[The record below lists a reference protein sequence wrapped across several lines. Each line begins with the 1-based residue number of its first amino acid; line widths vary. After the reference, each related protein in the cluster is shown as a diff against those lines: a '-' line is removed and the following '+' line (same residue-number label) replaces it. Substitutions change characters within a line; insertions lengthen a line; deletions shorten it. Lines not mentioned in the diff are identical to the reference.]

1 MVLHLDRT
9 DETDGDQDDADE
21 HSEHWGSPPWDAPQ
35 DHGAAPGSRTP
46 AARAHRRTPG
56 PRDRLPSASVTSAP
70 SDLPAV
76 PPPGTRP
83 DPAPYARPGG
93 FPVVGVVGGGQLARM
108 MQPAAI
114 ALGLRLRVLAEGPG
128 TSAAQVIT
136 PVTVGAADDLGALVA
151 FASDCDAVTFDHEH
165 VPAAGLRAMAEVTS
179 VQPGA
184 DALLHAQDKIVMRER
199 LTALGV
205 PCPRWARV
213 ADEEALRAFGADAGW
228 PVVLKTPRGGY
239 DGKGV
244 LVVDSPQDDEALAT
258 ATGWF
263 ADWAPRGGLLA
274 EEHVPFRREL
284 AALVARSPSGQ
295 AAAWPVVET
304 VQAGGVCREV
314 VAPAPDLDDE
324 LAARL
329 SGIALAIAGG
339 LGVTGVLAVEVF
351 EVERTVDGV
360 VRREVLV
367 NELAMR
373 PHNSGHWTIDGS
385 VTSQFEQHLRAVL
398 DLPLGTTAARSP
410 WTVMV
415 NVLGPPRIEDRHED
429 LYRSYLHVM
438 AHDPGVK
445 VHLYGKEQRPG
456 RKLGHVT
463 VHGDDLDTVRERARH
478 AAAFIAGE
486 IDQ

>member
-1 MVLHLDRT
+1 M
-9 DETDGDQDDADE
+9 
-21 HSEHWGSPPWDAPQ
+21 
-35 DHGAAPGSRTP
+35 
-46 AARAHRRTPG
+46 
-56 PRDRLPSASVTSAP
+56 TSAP
-70 SDLPAV
+70 SDAAPPA
-76 PPPGTRP
+76 PSASARP
-83 DPAPYARPGG
+83 DPAPYPRPGG

-108 MQPAAI
+108 MQPAAV
-114 ALGLRLRVLAEGPG
+114 ALGLRLRVLAEGPDV
-128 TSAAQVIT
+128 SAAQVIT
-136 PVTVGAADDLGALVA
+136 PAPVGAAGDLDALRA
-151 FASDCDAVTFDHEH
+151 FAAECDAVTFDHEH
-165 VPAAGLRAMAEVTS
+165 VPAEGLRAMAQLTS

-199 LTALGV
+199 LTELGV

-213 ADEEALRAFGADAGW
+213 GGRADVEAFAAGAGW

-244 LVVDSPQDDEALAT
+244 LVLDGPDDAGWAT
-258 ATGWF
+258 ADAWF
-263 ADWAPRGGLLA
+263 ADWAGRGPLLA
-274 EEHVPFRREL
+274 EEHVPFVREL

-304 VQAGGVCREV
+304 VQRGGVCHEV
-314 VAPAPDLDDE
+314 TAPAPDLDPD
-324 LAARL
+324 LAASL
-329 SGIALAIAGG
+329 TDVALRVAGG

-351 EVERTVDGV
+351 EVERDG
-360 VRREVLV
+360 RREVLV

-373 PHNSGHWTIDGS
+373 PHNSGHWSIDGS

-398 DLPLGTTAARSP
+398 DLPLGDTSTRAP

-415 NVLGPPRIEDRHED
+415 NVLGPASIEERHAD

-438 AHDPGVK
+438 AHDPGAK

-463 VHGDDLDTVRERARH
+463 VYGDDLETVRARARH

-486 IDQ
+486 IDE